1 MKRDD
6 FDLTAKERE
15 TIINQVVDVAH
26 ERPTQKAARMGLFFA
41 AGIAAITG
49 VDKETF
55 LNACAD
61 DYDAAKEAP

>member
-1 MKRDD
+1 
-6 FDLTAKERE
+6 
-15 TIINQVVDVAH
+15 
-26 ERPTQKAARMGLFFA
+26 MGLFFA

>member
-1 MKRDD
+1 MKKDD
-6 FDLTAKERE
+6 FDLTVKERE
-15 TIINQVVDVAH
+15 TIINQVVDVAQ

-61 DYDAAKEAP
+61 DYDAAREAP